1 MNQAQPIRVLL
12 AEDHTIVRQG
22 LRLLLESQPDLSVV
36 GEADNGET
44 AVTLVEE
51 LQPSVAVLDLA
62 MPKCNGIDAL
72 PLLLQ
77 ASPNTRVLVLSM
89 HDEPEYV
96 RPAIRAGAQGYL
108 LKGADMSD
116 LVKAVRSLAEGH
128 SFFSP
133 SIASYLVQ
141 DRQPSTSEDN
151 NYPLTPREAEILQWI
166 AEGYTS
172 PQIAQRLSI
181 SHRTVDTH
189 RTRIMQKLNIHNIAG
204 LVKYALRNGLATL
217 D

>member
-22 LRLLLESQPDLSVV
+22 LRLLLESQTDLSVV

-44 AVTLVEE
+44 AVTLAEE

-77 ASPNTRVLVLSM
+77 ASPDTRVLVLSM

-116 LVKAVRSLAEGH
+116 LVKAVRVLAEGH

-151 NYPLTPREAEILQWI
+151 NPLTPREAEILQWI

>member
-22 LRLLLESQPDLSVV
+22 LRLLLESQPDLTVV
-36 GEADNGET
+36 GEADNGEI
-44 AVTLVEE
+44 AISLAEE

-151 NYPLTPREAEILQWI
+151 DNPLTPREAEILQWI

-204 LVKYALRNGLATL
+204 LVKYALRHGLATL

>member
-96 RPAIRAGAQGYL
+96 R
-108 LKGADMSD
+108 
-116 LVKAVRSLAEGH
+116 
-128 SFFSP
+128 
-133 SIASYLVQ
+133 
-141 DRQPSTSEDN
+141 
-151 NYPLTPREAEILQWI
+151 
-166 AEGYTS
+166 
-172 PQIAQRLSI
+172 
-181 SHRTVDTH
+181 
-189 RTRIMQKLNIHNIAG
+189 
-204 LVKYALRNGLATL
+204 
-217 D
+217 

>member
-1 MNQAQPIRVLL
+1 
-12 AEDHTIVRQG
+12 
-22 LRLLLESQPDLSVV
+22 
-36 GEADNGET
+36 
-44 AVTLVEE
+44 
-51 LQPSVAVLDLA
+51 
-62 MPKCNGIDAL
+62 
-72 PLLLQ
+72 
-77 ASPNTRVLVLSM
+77 
-89 HDEPEYV
+89 
-96 RPAIRAGAQGYL
+96 
-108 LKGADMSD
+108 MSD

>member
-1 MNQAQPIRVLL
+1 MLPVRVLL

-36 GEADNGET
+36 GEADNGEQ
-44 AVTLVEE
+44 AISLAEE
-51 LQPSVAVLDLA
+51 LQPCVAVLDLG

-72 PLLLQ
+72 PRVLEV
-77 ASPNTRVLVLSM
+77 SPQTRVMILSM
-89 HDEPEYV
+89 HDGPEYV
-96 RPAIRAGAQGYL
+96 RPAIRAGAHGYL

-116 LVKAVRSLAEGH
+116 LVKAIRSLAQGH

-133 SIASYLVQ
+133 AIASYLIQ
-141 DRQPSTSEDN
+141 DGPSSQPSTSSN
-151 NYPLTPREAEILQWI
+151 PLTPREREILQLI
-166 AEGYTS
+166 AEGFTS
-172 PQIAQRLSI
+172 PQIAQRLDI

-189 RTRIMQKLNIHNIAG
+189 RTHIMHKLNIHNIAG
-204 LVKYALRNGLATL
+204 LVKYALRHGLASL